1 MLRHTFARILGAAM
15 LVASFASTPSL
26 AAEAVVHSGDQLTV
40 DVFNH
45 PELSG
50 TVTVDSRGHI
60 SLPLVGDIDVTQRTP
75 DEVAG
80 LVYDALTRYIR
91 KPGVTVRVAGEN
103 TSLFVTGGGEG
114 VLKYAS
120 GETLASA
127 VADFQSLMRSSTG
140 KPSELADLEHSRIDL
155 THVGVLR
162 DGQSL
167 GTFNVTRL
175 WAEGAP
181 GPSLVPGDTIQLP
194 DKPISVDVVGAVD
207 EPGLTYLSPSQPL
220 TEAIT
225 QSGGLTPEAA
235 SGGIVLE
242 RDGVTRTLALADPVF
257 LQPAQSGDVVT
268 IPEAPRV
275 SVVGQVSA
283 PGQEVLKSNFTLL
296 NALYV
301 AGGPTKWANLKN
313 VQVVHNGATT
323 HYDVTALT
331 HGDVTQ
337 NPTLSDGDLVMV
349 PEGHRVDYSMLFNGL
364 VSARWLFPL

>member
-1 MLRHTFARILGAAM
+1 MLI
-15 LVASFASTPSL
+15 ASLSATPGL
-26 AAEAVVHSGDQLTV
+26 AAESVVHAGDQLTV
-40 DVFNH
+40 AVFNH
-45 PELSG
+45 PELTA

-60 SLPLVGDIDVTQRTP
+60 SLPLIGDVDVTQRTP
-75 DEVAG
+75 DEVAV
-80 LVYDALTRYIR
+80 LVHDALTRYIR
-91 KPGVTVRVAGEN
+91 KPGVTVHVAAEN

-127 VADFQSLMRSSTG
+127 VADFQSEMQAETG
-140 KPSELADLEHSRIDL
+140 KPSPLGDLEHSRVDL
-155 THVGVLR
+155 TRVGILR
-162 DGQSL
+162 DGQTL
-167 GTFNVTRL
+167 GPFNIVQL
-175 WAEGAP
+175 WAQGAA

-194 DKPISVDVVGAVD
+194 DKPIGVDVVGAVD
-207 EPGLTYLSPSQPL
+207 QPGLTYLTTSQPL

-225 QSGGLTPEAA
+225 QDGGLTPDAA
-235 SGGIVLE
+235 SGGLVLE
-242 RDGVTRTLALADPVF
+242 RGGVKRVLALADPVF

-268 IPEAPRV
+268 IPQAPRV
-275 SVVGQVSA
+275 SVVGQVSS
-283 PGQEVLKSNFTLL
+283 PGQQVLKSNFTLL

-313 VQVVHNGATT
+313 VQVVHAGSTE

-364 VSARWLFPL
+364 ISARWLFPL